1 MTALIRTTA
10 FYEKRLSNLNF
21 IKSDLAN
28 TIIGVGVVKWIVK
41 NTFFKYLNQKLRFD
55 QKINIADIKDI
66 QSDMTKSEIDHL
78 FAFMFV
84 AVFMCITIFN
94 QNYLS
99 ALVNLMVN
107 MLMNLNPA
115 LLQQQNKRRIGKLLA
130 KLEGRQKSI
139 AAETCW
145 Q

>member
-1 MTALIRTTA
+1 M
-10 FYEKRLSNLNF
+10 
-21 IKSDLAN
+21 AN